1 MEINLTEIMKQV
13 QNIQSQV
20 KDVQDK
26 LSRLTVG
33 SESGGGMVT
42 VTVTG
47 RQEIKDIKLDPV
59 CVDPRDIPMLEALII
74 AAVNQ
79 GIKKSKE
86 LSSEEMKKL
95 TGGIPLP
102 IDLS

>member
-26 LSRLTVG
+26 LSRLAVTA
-33 SESGGGMVT
+33 ESGGGMVT

-59 CVDPRDIPMLEALII
+59 CVDPRDVPMLEALII
-74 AAVNQ
+74 AAINQ

>member
-26 LSRLTVG
+26 LSRLTVT
-33 SESGGGMVT
+33 SESGGGMVS

-74 AAVNQ
+74 SAVNL

-102 IDLS
+102 IDLG

>member
-26 LSRLTVG
+26 LSSLTVTA
-33 SESGGGMVT
+33 ESGGGMVT

-59 CVDPRDIPMLEALII
+59 CVDPRDVPMLEALII
-74 AAVNQ
+74 AAVNL

-102 IDLS
+102 IDLG

>member
-13 QNIQSQV
+13 QNIQSQA

-26 LSRLTVG
+26 LSRLTVT

-42 VTVTG
+42 VTFTG
-47 RQEIKDIKLDPV
+47 KQELKDIKLDPV
-59 CVDPRDIPMLEALII
+59 CVDPRDVPMLEALII

-86 LSSEEMKKL
+86 LSSDEMKKL
-95 TGGIPLP
+95 TGGIPFP

>member
-1 MEINLTEIMKQV
+1 MDINLTEIMKQV

-26 LSRLTVG
+26 LSRLMVS

-74 AAVNQ
+74 AAVNL

-102 IDLS
+102 IDLG

>member
-20 KDVQDK
+20 NDVQDK
-26 LSRLTVG
+26 LSRITVT
-33 SESGGGMVT
+33 SESGGGMVS

-59 CVDPRDIPMLEALII
+59 CVDPRDVPMLEALII

-102 IDLS
+102 IDLG

>member
-26 LSRLTVG
+26 LSRLTVA

-47 RQEIKDIKLDPV
+47 RQEIKDIKLDPI

>member
-1 MEINLTEIMKQV
+1 MEINLNEIMKQV

-26 LSRLTVG
+26 LSRLTVT
-33 SESGGGMVT
+33 SESGGGMVS

-47 RQEIKDIKLDPV
+47 RQEIKDIKLDPI
-59 CVDPRDIPMLEALII
+59 CVDPRDVPMLEALII

-86 LSSEEMKKL
+86 LSSDEMKKL

-102 IDLS
+102 IDLG

>member
-13 QNIQSQV
+13 QNIQSQA

-26 LSRLTVG
+26 LSRLTVV

-42 VTVTG
+42 VTITG

-59 CVDPRDIPMLEALII
+59 CVDPRDVPMLEALII

-102 IDLS
+102 FDLS

>member
-1 MEINLTEIMKQV
+1 MEINLTAIMKQV
-13 QNIQSQV
+13 QNIQSQA

-26 LSRLTVG
+26 LSRLTVT

-47 RQEIKDIKLDPV
+47 RQELKDIKLDPV
-59 CVDPRDIPMLEALII
+59 CVDPRDVPMLEALII

-95 TGGIPLP
+95 TGGIPFP

>member
-26 LSRLTVG
+26 LSRLTVT
-33 SESGGGMVT
+33 SESGGGMVS

-47 RQEIKDIKLDPV
+47 RQEIKDIKLDPI
-59 CVDPRDIPMLEALII
+59 CVDPRDVPMLEALII

-86 LSSEEMKKL
+86 LSSDEMKKL

>member
-26 LSRLTVG
+26 LSRLTVT
-33 SESGGGMVT
+33 SESGGGMVS

-59 CVDPRDIPMLEALII
+59 CVDPRDVPMLEALII
-74 AAVNQ
+74 AAVNL

-102 IDLS
+102 IDLG

>member
-13 QNIQSQV
+13 QNIQSQA

-26 LSRLTVG
+26 LSRLTVN

-47 RQEIKDIKLDPV
+47 RQELKDIKLDPV
-59 CVDPRDIPMLEALII
+59 CVDPRDVPMLEALII

-86 LSSEEMKKL
+86 LSSDEMKKL
-95 TGGIPLP
+95 TGGIPFP

>member
-26 LSRLTVG
+26 LSRLTVT
-33 SESGGGMVT
+33 SESGGGMVS

-59 CVDPRDIPMLEALII
+59 CVDPRDVPMLEALII
-74 AAVNQ
+74 AAINQ